1 MYIDVHTGVTGVV
14 AAPVVAAAAASS
26 SVPTDAGVP
35 VDAGTLAA
43 AEGDVGDPCIMACVG

>member
-35 VDAGTLAA
+35 VDAVTLAA
-43 AEGDVGDPCIMACVG
+43 AEGDVGDACINACVG

>member
-1 MYIDVHTGVTGVV
+1 MCIDVHTGVTGVV

-43 AEGDVGDPCIMACVG
+43 AEGDVGDTCIKVCVG